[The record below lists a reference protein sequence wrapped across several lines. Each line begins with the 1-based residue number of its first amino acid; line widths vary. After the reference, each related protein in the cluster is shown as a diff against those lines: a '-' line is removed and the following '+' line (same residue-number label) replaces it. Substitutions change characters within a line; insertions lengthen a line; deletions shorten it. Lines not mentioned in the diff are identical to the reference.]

1 MPTAVAACPVS
12 CAQPEFWHL
21 QEAIRSS
28 KKKAGPE
35 GPANLI
41 REAKRL
47 GKRRLA
53 ELSADPALHQACTK
67 FMTAN
72 LTSSMT
78 AQNLDHA
85 ATHNP

>member
-1 MPTAVAACPVS
+1 M
-12 CAQPEFWHL
+12 
-21 QEAIRSS
+21 RSL

-53 ELSADPALHQACTK
+53 ELSANQALHPACAK

-72 LTSSMT
+72 LTSNMT

-85 ATHNP
+85 ATHNS